1 MKFSDCL
8 KMAFL
13 DLGRRKI
20 RTVLTSFG
28 IAIGAM
34 LVVLMAGFGQ
44 GIQKIAMDQIKQMD
58 TMRIIQ
64 VKPEQNSSKN
74 SQQNK
79 SEFKKIDNTV
89 LDEFKSMKNVEEVSA
104 SIDTQ
109 IQKVFINEKEIS
121 EVNIKGSNLEFPI
134 FLNSQ
139 QNEIKSDKKKSKKY
153 GYKPIIAGEIIK
165 QGNEDSVLLGQGL
178 ADKAGIKDYKSIV
191 GKNVEMRVYL
201 PSIPGLPEKEPLV
214 INAKVSGV
222 VNKNYDNGKNVI
234 TASSKTAAKIQQ
246 YYTEEENY
254 LEEKGY
260 NNVSVEVNT
269 AENVESIDSSIK
281 KMGYVTN
288 SQVESSKTLKTMMTI
303 IKALLT
309 AAGVIVLLVASI
321 GVINTMTMAVYE
333 KTKSIGI
340 MKAQGASRKNISRMF
355 QIQAGSLGFIGGLF
369 GGIAALVLGFVIN
382 RIVVMYNIGGIQ
394 SGMKIIDVNIS
405 VLIFTLLFTILVSVV
420 AGMVPARRASKLN
433 PVDSLRNE

>member
-8 KMAFL
+8 KMAFS

-34 LVVLMAGFGQ
+34 LVVLMSGFGQ

-74 SQQNK
+74 SKQNK

-89 LDEFKSMKNVEEVSA
+89 LDKFKGMKNVEEVSA

-109 IQKVFINEKEIS
+109 IQEVFINGKGIS
-121 EVNIKGSNLEFPI
+121 EVNVKGSNLELPI

-139 QNEIKSDKKKSKKY
+139 QNEIKLDKKKSKKY
-153 GYKPIIAGEIIK
+153 GYKPIIAGEVIK
-165 QGNEDSVLLGQGL
+165 QGDEDSVLLGQGL
-178 ADKAGIKDYKSIV
+178 ADKAGIKDYKSII
-191 GKNVEMRVYL
+191 GKNIEMRVYL
-201 PSIPGLPEKEPLV
+201 PSIPGLPEKEPLI

-254 LEEKGY
+254 MEEKGY
-260 NNVSVEVNT
+260 NNISVEVNT
-269 AENVESIDSSIK
+269 TEGVEGVDSSIK

-288 SQVESSKTLKTMMTI
+288 SQVESTKTLKTMMTI

-309 AAGVIVLLVASI
+309 AAGIVVLLVASI

-340 MKAQGASRKNISRMF
+340 MKAQGASRNNISRMF
-355 QIQAGSLGFIGGLF
+355 TVQAGSLGFIGGLF
-369 GGIAALVLGFVIN
+369 GGITALVLGFVIN
-382 RIVVMYNIGGIQ
+382 RIVVVYNIGGIQ
-394 SGMKIIDVNIS
+394 PGMKIIDVNIS
-405 VLIFTLLFTILVSVV
+405 VFVFTLLFTILVSVA

>member
-8 KMAFL
+8 KMAFS

-20 RTVLTSFG
+20 RTALTSFG

-74 SQQNK
+74 SQENK

-89 LDEFKSMKNVEEVSA
+89 LDKFKSIKNVEEVSA

-109 IQKVFINEKEIS
+109 IQEAFINGKEIS
-121 EVNIKGSNLEFPI
+121 KVNVKGSNLELPI

-153 GYKPIIAGEIIK
+153 GYNPIIAGRIIK
-165 QGNEDSVLLGQGL
+165 QGDEDSVLLGQGL
-178 ADKAGIKDYKSIV
+178 VNKAGIKDYKSII
-191 GKNVEMRVYL
+191 GKNIEMRVYL
-201 PSIPGLPEKEPLV
+201 PSIPGLPLKDPLI

-246 YYTEEENY
+246 YYTEEQNY
-254 LEEKGY
+254 MEEKGY
-260 NNVSVEVNT
+260 NNISVEVNT
-269 AENVESIDSSIK
+269 TEGVEGVDSSIK

-288 SQVESSKTLKTMMTI
+288 SQIESTKTLKTMMTI

-309 AAGVIVLLVASI
+309 AAGIVVLLVASI

-340 MKAQGASRKNISRMF
+340 MKAQGASRRNISSMF
-355 QIQAGSLGFIGGLF
+355 TVQAGSLGFIGGLF
-369 GGIAALVLGFVIN
+369 GGITAFVLGIVIN
-382 RIVVMYNIGGIQ
+382 KIVVMYNIGGIQ

-405 VLIFTLLFTILVSVV
+405 VFVFTLLFTILVSVA

>member
-8 KMAFL
+8 KIAFL

-44 GIQKIAMDQIKQMD
+44 GIQKMALDQIKQMD

-64 VKPEQNSSKN
+64 VKPEQNNGKN
-74 SQQNK
+74 LQQNK
-79 SEFKKIDNTV
+79 SEFKKIDHTV
-89 LDEFKSMKNVEEVSA
+89 LDKFKSMKNVEQVSA

-109 IQKVFINEKEIS
+109 IQKVFINGKEIS
-121 EVNIKGSNLEFPI
+121 EANVKGSNLELPI

-153 GYKPIIAGEIIK
+153 GYKPIIAGKIIK
-165 QGNEDSVLLGQGL
+165 HGDEDSVLLGQGL
-178 ADKAGIKDYKSIV
+178 ADKAGIKDYKSII
-191 GKNVEMRVYL
+191 GKNIEMRVYL
-201 PSIPGLPEKEPLV
+201 PSIPGLPEKEPLI

-222 VNKNYDNGKNVI
+222 VNKNYDNGKSVI
-234 TASSKTAAKIQQ
+234 TTSSKTAAKIQQ

-260 NNVSVEVNT
+260 NNISVEVNT
-269 AENVESIDSSIK
+269 TENVESVDSSIK

-288 SQVESSKTLKTMMTI
+288 SQVESTKTLKTMMTI

-309 AAGVIVLLVASI
+309 AAGIVVLLVASI

-355 QIQAGSLGFIGGLF
+355 QVQAGSLGFIGGLF
-369 GGIAALVLGFVIN
+369 GGVTALVLGFVIN
-382 RIVVMYNIGGIQ
+382 RIVVVYNIGGIQ
-394 SGMKIIDVNIS
+394 PGMKIIDVNIS
-405 VLIFTLLFTILVSVV
+405 VFVFTLLFTILVSVV

>member
-1 MKFSDCL
+1 MRFSDCL
-8 KMAFL
+8 KMAFS

-79 SEFKKIDNTV
+79 SEFKKIDNAV
-89 LDEFKSMKNVEEVSA
+89 LDKFKSMKNVEEVSA

-109 IQKVFINEKEIS
+109 IQETFINGKEIS
-121 EVNIKGSNLEFPI
+121 EVNVKGSNMELPI

-139 QNEIKSDKKKSKKY
+139 QNEIKSDKKKTQKY
-153 GYKPIIAGEIIK
+153 GYNPIISGKIIK
-165 QGNEDSVLLGQGL
+165 QGDEDYVLLGQGL
-178 ADKAGIKDYKSIV
+178 ADKAGIKDYKSII
-191 GKNVEMRVYL
+191 GKNIEMRVYL

-260 NNVSVEVNT
+260 NNISVEVNT
-269 AENVESIDSSIK
+269 AEGVESVDSSIK
-281 KMGYVTN
+281 KMGYVTS
-288 SQVESSKTLKTMMTI
+288 SQVESTKTLKTMMTI

-309 AAGVIVLLVASI
+309 AAGIIVLLVASI

-340 MKAQGASRKNISRMF
+340 MKAEGASRKNISRMF
-355 QIQAGSLGFIGGLF
+355 TVQAGSLGFIGGLF
-369 GGIAALVLGFVIN
+369 GDVTAVVLGIVIN
-382 RIVVMYNIGGIQ
+382 KVVVMYNIGGIQ
-394 SGMKIIDVNIS
+394 PGMKIIDVNIS
-405 VLIFTLLFTILVSVV
+405 VFVFTLLFTILVSVA

>member
-8 KMAFL
+8 KMAFS

-34 LVVLMAGFGQ
+34 LVVLMSGFGQ

-74 SQQNK
+74 SKQNK

-89 LDEFKSMKNVEEVSA
+89 LDKFKGMKNVEEVSA

-109 IQKVFINEKEIS
+109 IQEVFINGKGIS
-121 EVNIKGSNLEFPI
+121 EVNVKGSNLELPI

-139 QNEIKSDKKKSKKY
+139 QNEIKLDKKKSKKY
-153 GYKPIIAGEIIK
+153 GYKSIIAGEVIK
-165 QGNEDSVLLGQGL
+165 QGDEDSVLLGQGL
-178 ADKAGIKDYKSIV
+178 ADKAGIKDYKSII
-191 GKNVEMRVYL
+191 GKNIEMRVYL
-201 PSIPGLPEKEPLV
+201 PSIPGLPEKDPLI

-234 TASSKTAAKIQQ
+234 TASSKTASKIQQ

-260 NNVSVEVNT
+260 NNISVEVNT
-269 AENVESIDSSIK
+269 TESVESVDSSIK

-288 SQVESSKTLKTMMTI
+288 SQVESTKTLRTMMTI

-309 AAGVIVLLVASI
+309 AAGIVVLLVASI

-355 QIQAGSLGFIGGLF
+355 TVQAGSLGFIGGLF
-369 GGIAALVLGFVIN
+369 GGITALVLGFVIN
-382 RIVVMYNIGGIQ
+382 RIVVVYNIGGIQ
-394 SGMKIIDVNIS
+394 PGMKIIDMNIS
-405 VLIFTLLFTILVSVV
+405 VFVFTLLFTILVSVA

>member
-8 KMAFL
+8 KMAFS

-58 TMRIIQ
+58 TMRIIE

-74 SQQNK
+74 SQENK

-89 LDEFKSMKNVEEVSA
+89 LDKFKSIKNVEEVSA

-109 IQKVFINEKEIS
+109 IQEAFINGKEIS
-121 EVNIKGSNLEFPI
+121 KVNVKGSNLELPI

-139 QNEIKSDKKKSKKY
+139 QNEIKTDKKKTKKY
-153 GYKPIIAGEIIK
+153 GYNPIIAGKIIK
-165 QGNEDSVLLGQGL
+165 QGDEDSVLLGQSL
-178 ADKAGIKDYKSIV
+178 VNKAGIKDYKSII
-191 GKNVEMRVYL
+191 GKNIEMRVYL
-201 PSIPGLPEKEPLV
+201 PSIPGLPLKDPLI

-234 TASSKTAAKIQQ
+234 TASSKIAAKIQQ
-246 YYTEEENY
+246 YYTEEQNY
-254 LEEKGY
+254 MEEKGY
-260 NNVSVEVNT
+260 NNISVEVNT
-269 AENVESIDSSIK
+269 TEGVEGVDSSIK

-288 SQVESSKTLKTMMTI
+288 SQIESTKTLKTMMTI
-303 IKALLT
+303 IKVLLT
-309 AAGVIVLLVASI
+309 AAGIVVLLVASI

-355 QIQAGSLGFIGGLF
+355 TVQAGSLGFIGGLF
-369 GGIAALVLGFVIN
+369 GGITALVLGIVIN
-382 RIVVMYNIGGIQ
+382 KIVVMYNIGGIQ

-405 VLIFTLLFTILVSVV
+405 VFVFTLLFTILVSVA

>member
-1 MKFSDCL
+1 MRFSDCL
-8 KMAFL
+8 KMAFS

-79 SEFKKIDNTV
+79 SEFKKIDNAV
-89 LDEFKSMKNVEEVSA
+89 LDKFKSMKNVEEVSA

-109 IQKVFINEKEIS
+109 IQETFINGKEIS
-121 EVNIKGSNLEFPI
+121 EVNVKGSNMELPI

-139 QNEIKSDKKKSKKY
+139 QNEIKSDKK
-153 GYKPIIAGEIIK
+153 
-165 QGNEDSVLLGQGL
+165 
-178 ADKAGIKDYKSIV
+178 DYKSII
-191 GKNVEMRVYL
+191 GKNIEMRVYL

-260 NNVSVEVNT
+260 NNISVEVNT
-269 AENVESIDSSIK
+269 AEGVESVDSSIK
-281 KMGYVTN
+281 KMGYVTS
-288 SQVESSKTLKTMMTI
+288 SQVESTKTLKTMMTI

-309 AAGVIVLLVASI
+309 AAGIIVLLVASI

-340 MKAQGASRKNISRMF
+340 MKAEGASRKNISRMF
-355 QIQAGSLGFIGGLF
+355 TVQAGSLGFIGGLF
-369 GGIAALVLGFVIN
+369 GDVTAVVLGIVIN
-382 RIVVMYNIGGIQ
+382 KVVVMYNIGGIQ
-394 SGMKIIDVNIS
+394 PGMKIIDVNIS
-405 VLIFTLLFTILVSVV
+405 VFVFTLLFTILVSVA